1 MTFPGVTVDDIK
13 ANTGFAVKTP
23 KKVETVEPPT
33 KAELEALR
41 DEVDKTG
48 VLRH

>member
-1 MTFPGVTVDDIK
+1 
-13 ANTGFAVKTP
+13 VKTA

-33 KAELEALR
+33 KAELDALR
-41 DEVDKTG
+41 GEVDKTG